1 MDETR
6 RVVRWSGRENG
17 QALVLCIIVLTVLL
31 GCAALVIDLAEAY
44 MTKRTLQSSTDAA
57 ALAGARELP
66 DSATAISVAGDY
78 SGRPGAK
85 NESANLPAATAAVTT
100 ECRSFAPCKPVNT
113 IVVEQSASVPTLFA
127 HIFGIDSINVHT
139 RAVACAP
146 CEPKKVD
153 VMMVLDRTGSMCQ
166 DHWGNADPACTD
178 LNNARSGMLTF
189 LSFMDPTLDRVG
201 LVVLPPAPRSGS
213 TCVATDQTAYDDRSA
228 RWLVTPLS
236 SDYASK
242 TGSLNNGSSLVSTIN
257 CIQGGGRTSYATAIE
272 QASAQLQ
279 GSGRSDADHVIV
291 FFSDGAANYGPSYY
305 GNSSSY
311 RVRPCHQGVSSA
323 GAAKGAGIEIYSI
336 GYDLDAVNGGAN
348 RCQSYTGSSE
358 SPSIT
363 AYEALQDMASGPDFF
378 YNKPNAGQL
387 NTIYTNVAVKVL
399 GPRLIE

>member
-1 MDETR
+1 
-6 RVVRWSGRENG
+6 
-17 QALVLCIIVLTVLL
+17 
-31 GCAALVIDLAEAY
+31 
-44 MTKRTLQSSTDAA
+44 
-57 ALAGARELP
+57 
-66 DSATAISVAGDY
+66 
-78 SGRPGAK
+78 
-85 NESANLPAATAAVTT
+85 
-100 ECRSFAPCKPVNT
+100 
-113 IVVEQSASVPTLFA
+113 
-127 HIFGIDSINVHT
+127 
-139 RAVACAP
+139 
-146 CEPKKVD
+146 
-153 VMMVLDRTGSMCQ
+153 
-166 DHWGNADPACTD
+166 DPACTD

-363 AYEALQDMASGPDFF
+363 AYQALQDMASGPDFF